1 MPKCDK
7 YHAKWKANMAKCSK
21 HHAKCKV
28 TMPKR
33 GKYHAKWQVLVQNC
47 CKHKANGT
55 GKENQTKI
63 PKTWGKTNPKT
74 ILHPLCVR
82 GMAKPWNKVGNQLQ
96 ATKQVAEMM
105 VGCCGEVR
113 RMKKKTF
120 VLHIGSCVSGFHE
133 AMYGQSIACVFRCA
147 KMICNQRFHHLF
159 RIEDRCSEYF
169 ALLSLRCIF
178 ATWLL
183 EWEH

>member
-33 GKYHAKWQVLVQNC
+33 SKYHAKWQVLVQNC

-63 PKTWGKTNPKT
+63 PKTWGKKNPKT

-113 RMKKKTF
+113 RMKKNVCATHRIMRQWFSRGNVRAVYRVCFSLRKDDMQPTVSPLVSHWGS
-120 VLHIGSCVSGFHE
+120 VLWVFC
-133 AMYGQSIACVFRCA
+133 AM
-147 KMICNQRFHHLF
+147 
-159 RIEDRCSEYF
+159 
-169 ALLSLRCIF
+169 SLRCIF